1 MVGNLL
7 ETMRADFA
15 LVSAERL
22 ACKDWDGADVAE
34 LGAAVRAAVDGGDAE
49 AASAWADYLASE
61 AAPLRTR
68 AQSCREVEARIRAQ
82 RAAERDREQRRAA

>member
-22 ACKDWDGADVAE
+22 ACHDWAGEDVAE
-34 LGAAVRAAVDGGDAE
+34 LGVAIKAAVDGGDAE
-49 AASAWADYLASE
+49 AVASWVDYLATE
-61 AAPLRTR
+61 AAPLRAR
-68 AQSCREVEARIRAQ
+68 AQACREAEARIRAQ
-82 RAAERDREQRRAA
+82 RAAERELQEGRVA